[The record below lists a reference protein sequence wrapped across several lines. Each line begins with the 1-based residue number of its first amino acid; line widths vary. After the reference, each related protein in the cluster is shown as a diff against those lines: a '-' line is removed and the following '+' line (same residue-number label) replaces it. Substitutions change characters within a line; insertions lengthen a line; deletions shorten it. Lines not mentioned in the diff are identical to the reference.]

1 MEANS
6 FQQYS
11 GNPILSRVLLCIG
24 IVLMLWNNYIIP
36 IPENIQWI
44 IFAITIL
51 LAGIPHG
58 ALDHLVAQQN
68 STLQHQKFSSIQF
81 YITYLS
87 RMILYGI
94 CWYFF
99 PSFSLLLFIVLSAF
113 HFGETDLS
121 LPVTIIKKSATF
133 LQTTYGLLIVL
144 VLLLT
149 HAQEVLPILSL
160 IEKQNGDF
168 LAMIFNT
175 NTSIFILIG
184 ILILLLISFF
194 WIHQSHPLSTKWY
207 LTIFIRTVFL
217 LMIIVSL
224 PLPLAFAFY
233 FGCWHSLQS
242 LENIRQHLSNTNA
255 GVISFTGLLKKCI
268 PYSVIA
274 FSGIAILILI
284 ATYLKTESVFL
295 FFFFVGIAILTAP
308 HLEVMSHMYEHL
320 RKKDTISA

>member
-11 GNPILSRVLLCIG
+11 GNPTLSRVLLCTGVIL
-24 IVLMLWNNYIIP
+24 ILWNNYIIP

-58 ALDHLVAQQN
+58 ALDHLVAKQN
-68 STLQHQKFSSIQF
+68 STLQHQKFSSTQF
-81 YITYLS
+81 YINYLS

-99 PSFSLLLFIVLSAF
+99 PSFSLLLFILLSAF

-121 LPVTIIKKSATF
+121 LPATVVKKSAAI
-133 LQTTYGLLIVL
+133 LQTVYGLLIVL

-160 IEKQNGDF
+160 IEKQNTGF
-168 LAMIFNT
+168 LAMIFNIS
-175 NTSIFILIG
+175 TSTFILSG
-184 ILILLLISFF
+184 ILFLLLLLFF
-194 WIHQSHPLSTKWY
+194 SIHQSHPLPAKWY
-207 LTIFIRTVFL
+207 LMICIRTIFL
-217 LMIIVSL
+217 LTIIVSL

-242 LENIRQHLSNTNA
+242 LENIRQHLSTMNT
-255 GVISFTGLLKKCI
+255 GVISFAGLLKKCI